1 MKLFIISIVNQ
12 ILRIGGKDVYQL
24 ANTGADPSGQSSS
37 YADVPGAT
45 PVPNLE
51 RVTLKLKGH
60 LTQAEFDTTALGK
73 AGGIDGTKLK
83 ELDLKVCDLK
93 SKASERAYTSR
104 LAVNEGSFY
113 SVEKTR
119 ATSDDDAPLNSMVS
133 FRNRTFEG
141 NEVCYITL
149 SLPFNN
155 VPVEVSI

>member
-12 ILRIGGKDVYQL
+12 ILRIGGNDVYQL
-24 ANTGADPSGQSSS
+24 PNTGTDTAYQSSS
-37 YADVPGAT
+37 YKDVPQAT
-45 PVPNLE
+45 PVVNLE

-73 AGGIDGTKLK
+73 AGGIDGSKLK
-83 ELDLKVCDLK
+83 ALDLKVCDLK

-104 LAVNEGSFY
+104 LAVNESSFY
-113 SVEKTR
+113 SIEKTR

-133 FRNRTFEG
+133 YRNRTFEG
-141 NEVCYITL
+141 NEICYISLT
-149 SLPFNN
+149 LPFNN

>member
-1 MKLFIISIVNQ
+1 MKLLVISIVNQ

-24 ANTGADPSGQSSS
+24 PNTGTDTAYQSSA
-37 YADVPGAT
+37 YADVPQAT
-45 PVPNLE
+45 PVINLE

-60 LTQAEFDTTALGK
+60 LSQAEFDTTAIAK

-83 ELDLKVCDLK
+83 DLDLLVCDKK

-104 LAVNEGSFY
+104 LTVNEGSFY
-113 SVEKTR
+113 SIEKTR

-133 FRNRTFEG
+133 YRNRTFEG
-141 NEVCYITL
+141 NEICYITL

-155 VPVEVSI
+155 VPVEVAL